1 MKQSIRI
8 ALLSLFMT
16 IAGQTGQALAGE
28 PRLTFFRIG
37 AGPTTETLYALSTA
51 ISAGI
56 SRPPGSLPCNEGGVC
71 GVPGLI
77 AVAQSRS
84 GSIDNL
90 FAMMRGELESA
101 LVRADV
107 AFQAYHGGGPF
118 KYEGAQEN
126 LRVIANLT
134 PVSLHIVVPAGSDIN
149 SVRDLRGKR
158 ISVGA
163 RGSGT
168 RDLSLIVLRTNSLAP
183 RDLSLRYMK
192 PGPASDALY
201 RGDLDALFLVGA
213 APVDAIAD
221 LAERMELRLLPLEGY
236 PRRQLFS
243 LFPFIETDAIIGG
256 TYEGIKETQTVK
268 MGVQWVVWQDTDETL
283 IEQITQALWQSD
295 TSALFNRNNPRHT
308 FPDPRYGVPEKSIPM
323 HPGATR
329 YYQQAGLLA
338 P

>member
-8 ALLSLFMT
+8 ALLTLIMT
-16 IAGQTGQALAGE
+16 ILGSSGPGLAGE

-56 SRPPGSLPCNEGGVC
+56 SRPPGSLPCDEGGVC

-84 GSIDNL
+84 GSIDNI

-107 AFQAYHGGGPF
+107 AFQAFHGGGPF

-126 LRVIANLT
+126 LRVIADLM
-134 PVSLHIVVPAGSDIN
+134 PVSLHIVVRRHSDIQ
-149 SVRDLRGKR
+149 SIRDLRGKR
-158 ISVGA
+158 VSVGA

-168 RDLSLIVLRTNSLAP
+168 RDLSLIVLRTNGLSP
-183 RDLSLRYMK
+183 KDLSLRYMK

-201 RGDLDALFLVGA
+201 REQLDAIFLIGVP
-213 APVDAIAD
+213 PVDALAD
-221 LAERMELRLLPLEGY
+221 LAERLELRLLPIEGY

-243 LFPFIETDAIIGG
+243 LYPFIETDKIGSG
-256 TYEGIKETQTVK
+256 TYEGIEATETVQ

-283 IEQITQALWQSD
+283 VEQITQALWQSD
-295 TSALFNRNNPRHT
+295 TSALFNRNNPKHT
-308 FPDPRYGVPEKSIPM
+308 FPDAQKGVPGKSIPS
-323 HPGATR
+323 HTGATR
-329 YYQQAGLLA
+329 YYQQSGLLT